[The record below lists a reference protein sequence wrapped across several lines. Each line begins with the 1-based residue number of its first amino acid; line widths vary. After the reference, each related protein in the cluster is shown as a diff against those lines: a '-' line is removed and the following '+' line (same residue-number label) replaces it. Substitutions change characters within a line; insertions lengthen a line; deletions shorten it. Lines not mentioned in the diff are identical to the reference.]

1 MKTPQL
7 KHRTASR
14 SRPLSTAASLLLA
27 LVTSLVL
34 YGCNFGGGTTKPKI
48 TAQPKN
54 LTVFRLQRARFT
66 VGAEGKAPLAFQW
79 MRDGV
84 PIDGATDVTY
94 TTAPVD
100 PDANPTDVGHE
111 FSVTVSNEKGTITS
125 DSATL
130 SMYFAP
136 TITTNPTDQAVNV
149 GATATFTVV
158 GDGQSLG
165 YQWYRND
172 IAISGANA
180 ASYTTAAT
188 VAADDGAVFTVDVG
202 NASGF
207 VTSTPATLTVLGALS
222 ITTPP
227 VSQSVNVG
235 QPAIFSVVAVGDH
248 LTRTYQWRRNGVDI
262 AGATSGIYVTPAAVL
277 ADSGASFDVVVT
289 NASGTATSAAAV
301 LTVVSLANTPPPVL
315 PATLFA
321 SKSSNSAVSFSVV
334 LKGDGTVVSWGDNSA
349 GQAGNGTAAAGSET
363 PRTANLPAGSHAVE
377 VAAGAGHVLA
387 LLDDGTVYGW
397 GLNSSGQLGLGD
409 SVSRVTPT
417 QITSPAALPHHVVAI
432 AAGLAHS
439 VAVLDDGTVYAW
451 GTNVLG
457 ELGNGSRTPIANA
470 LPIQVGGITNAIAV
484 AAGNDHTLALLAD
497 GSVVAWGSNTS
508 GQLGTGQFSLSRV
521 PVATGLTNIS
531 HITAGGDMSMA
542 ITDHRI
548 VLAWGENT
556 DSQLGLGAAITT
568 DVPTPAGVFIDGVD
582 TAASNR
588 LLLVVASD
596 GHVVGAGANES
607 GSLGDTTTTA
617 RNVFTPAS
625 GLANILAVA
634 SGGKSF
640 SLALQADG
648 SVFSWGDNTA
658 KQLGNTTLTAT
669 GTATP
674 TLVPSFDA
682 IP

>member
-1 MKTPQL
+1 MIKSPKL
-7 KHRTASR
+7 SHRTASR
-14 SRPLSTAASLLLA
+14 SRPLSTAGSLLLA
-27 LVTSLVL
+27 VVTSLVL
-34 YGCNFGGGTTKPKI
+34 YGCTFGGGAQEPKI
-48 TAQPKN
+48 TDQPKD

-84 PIDGATDVTY
+84 AIPGAIDVTY
-94 TTAPVD
+94 TTDPVN
-100 PDANPTDVGHE
+100 PDADPTDVGHA
-111 FSVTVSNEKGTITS
+111 FSVTVTNEKGSITS

-130 SMYFAP
+130 SMFFAP
-136 TITTNPTDQAVNV
+136 TITTNPTDQAVAV

-172 IAISGANA
+172 IAISGATS
-180 ASYTTAAT
+180 ASYTTPAT

-202 NASGF
+202 NGTGF
-207 VTSTPATLTVLGALS
+207 VTSTPATLTVLGVLS
-222 ITTPP
+222 IITPP

-248 LTRTYQWRRNGVDI
+248 LTRTYQWRNNGVDI
-262 AGATSGIYVTPAAVL
+262 AGATSSIYITPAAVL

-301 LTVVSLANTPPPVL
+301 LTVVALANSPPPVL
-315 PATLFA
+315 PAQVFA
-321 SKSSNSAVSFSVV
+321 GKSANAAVSFSVV
-334 LKGDGTVVSWGDNSA
+334 LESDGTVVSWGDNSA

-363 PRTANLPAGSHAVE
+363 PKTANLPAGSHVVE
-377 VAAGAGHVLA
+377 VAVGAGHVLA
-387 LLDDGTVYGW
+387 LRDDGAVYGW
-397 GLNSSGQLGLGD
+397 GLNGSGQLGLGD
-409 SVSRVTPT
+409 SLPRATPT
-417 QITSPAALPHHVVAI
+417 LITLPHPAVAI

-439 VAVLDDGTVYAW
+439 VAVLDDGTVYVW
-451 GTNVLG
+451 GVNVLG
-457 ELGNGSRTPIANA
+457 ELGNGLRAPVASATPT
-470 LPIQVGGITNAIAV
+470 QVAGITNAIAV

-497 GSVVAWGSNTS
+497 GTVVAWGSNTS
-508 GQLGTGQFSLSRV
+508 GQLGNGQLVLSRI
-521 PVATGLTNIS
+521 PIATGLTGIS
-531 HITAGGDMSMA
+531 HIAAGGDMSMA

-556 DSQLGLGAAITT
+556 DGQLGLGAAITT
-568 DVPTPAGVFIDGVD
+568 DVPTPSGVFVDGVD
-582 TAASNR
+582 AAASNR

-596 GHVVGAGANES
+596 GHVAGAGANET

-617 RNVFTPAS
+617 RNVFTPAT
-625 GLANILAVA
+625 GLANILGVA

-640 SLALQADG
+640 SLALASDG
-648 SVFSWGDNTA
+648 SVFAWGDNTA
-658 KQLGNTTLTAT
+658 KQLGNTALAAA

-674 TLVPSFDA
+674 TLVPGFDA